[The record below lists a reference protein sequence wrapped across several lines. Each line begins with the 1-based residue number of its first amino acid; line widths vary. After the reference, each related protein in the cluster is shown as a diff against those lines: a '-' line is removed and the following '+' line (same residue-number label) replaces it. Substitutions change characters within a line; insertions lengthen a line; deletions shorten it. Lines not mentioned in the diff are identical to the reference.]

1 MQITAICISESL
13 IFVNTAWSLFILA
26 FLYVDTVIQSYG
38 NIVIIS
44 IKYTYNFGKNEL
56 EINSKSVM
64 VMENHKLMSYMQ
76 KSMLLMNY

>member
-1 MQITAICISESL
+1 
-13 IFVNTAWSLFILA
+13 VNTAWSLFILA

-44 IKYTYNFGKNEL
+44 IKYTYNSGKNEL

>member
-1 MQITAICISESL
+1 
-13 IFVNTAWSLFILA
+13 VNTAWSLFILA

-44 IKYTYNFGKNEL
+44 IKYTYNSGKNEL
-56 EINSKSVM
+56 EINSKFVM

>member
-26 FLYVDTVIQSYG
+26 FSYVDSVIQSYG

-44 IKYTYNFGKNEL
+44 IKYTYNSRKNEL